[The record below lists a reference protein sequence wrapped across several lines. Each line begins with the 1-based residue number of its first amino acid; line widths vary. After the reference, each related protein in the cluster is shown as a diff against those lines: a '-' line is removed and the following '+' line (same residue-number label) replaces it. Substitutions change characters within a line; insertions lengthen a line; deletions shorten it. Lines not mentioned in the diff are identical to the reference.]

1 MKKITQKEVLEIL
14 NIVRDSKIEELHLE
28 VGNIKFH
35 ARKSAREKDVP
46 PMEISSEAISMS
58 KSLRL
63 IMAPRLG
70 FFRQAANPGDPPL
83 VNRGQEVREDS
94 PVGFIQVLEKMYP
107 IPAGFRGRIA
117 QIWAEDGKI
126 VEYREPLF
134 LVEENQGKE

>member
-1 MKKITQKEVLEIL
+1 MKTITHKEVLEIL
-14 NIVRDSKIEELHLE
+14 NIVKDSKIEELRLE
-28 VGNIKFH
+28 VGNVKFH

-46 PMEISSEAISMS
+46 PREISSEGIPGP
-58 KSLRL
+58 KNLRL

-70 FFRQAANPGDPPL
+70 FFRQAVNPGDPPL

-107 IPAGFRGRIA
+107 LPAGFRGRIE
-117 QIWAEDGKI
+117 QICAEDGKM
-126 VEYREPLF
+126 VEYRQPLF